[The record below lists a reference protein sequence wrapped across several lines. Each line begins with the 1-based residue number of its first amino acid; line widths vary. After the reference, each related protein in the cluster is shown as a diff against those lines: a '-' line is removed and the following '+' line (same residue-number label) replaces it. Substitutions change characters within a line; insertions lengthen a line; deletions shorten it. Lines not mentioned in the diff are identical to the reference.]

1 MVSLVVLSSRYN
13 ARVSGMDMG
22 LPTAESRELDKS
34 GRELAR
40 ASEESGHRYLD
51 RAKAG
56 GIAVALLL
64 VLLLMAVDSVYKR
77 IAEKAPSTSF
87 DLVWVAASL
96 LVAYGA
102 FRFLEWKGYRLLSE
116 AQRLTEL
123 HGEREDGEPISEADV
138 KAFEGFSNESL
149 GRAVVLLAEGKRWRD
164 IYPSCIEGYA
174 EMDPNTRR
182 TRQQQFRYRTKALMV
197 RAMKAGG

>member
-1 MVSLVVLSSRYN
+1 
-13 ARVSGMDMG
+13 MG
-22 LPTAESRELDKS
+22 ISAAEKRQLDNS

-40 ASEESGHRYLD
+40 LCEESGHRYLD

-64 VLLLMAVDSVYKR
+64 VLLLMGVDSVYKR
-77 IAEKAPSTSF
+77 IADKSPSTSF
-87 DLVWVAASL
+87 DLIWVVSSL
-96 LVAYGA
+96 VVAYGA

-116 AQRLTEL
+116 AQRLTDL
-123 HGEREDGEPISEADV
+123 HGESEDGEPISEAEV
-138 KAFEGFSNESL
+138 KAFEGFSNEAL

>member
-1 MVSLVVLSSRYN
+1 
-13 ARVSGMDMG
+13 MG
-22 LPTAESRELDKS
+22 LSAAEKRELDKS

-40 ASEESGHRYLD
+40 ACEESGHHCLS

-64 VLLLMAVDSVYKR
+64 ILLLMAVDSVYKR
-77 IAEKAPSTSF
+77 VAEKAPSTSF
-87 DLVWVAASL
+87 DLAWLAASL
-96 LVAYGA
+96 VIAYGT

-123 HGEREDGEPISEADV
+123 HGEGEDGESISEAEV
-138 KAFEGFSNESL
+138 KAFEGFSNEAL

-164 IYPSCIEGYA
+164 IYPSCIEGYG

>member
-1 MVSLVVLSSRYN
+1 
-13 ARVSGMDMG
+13 MG
-22 LPTAESRELDKS
+22 TATAQKRELDKS

-40 ASEESGHRYLD
+40 ACEESGRRYLD
-51 RAKAG
+51 RAKTG

-77 IAEKAPSTSF
+77 VAEKAPSTSF
-87 DLVWVAASL
+87 DLIWVAASL
-96 LVAYGA
+96 VIAYGA

-116 AQRLTEL
+116 AQRLSEL
-123 HGEREDGEPISEADV
+123 HGESEDGEPISEGDV
-138 KAFEGFSNESL
+138 TAFEGFSNESL
-149 GRAVVLLAEGKRWRD
+149 ARAIVLLAEGKRWRD
-164 IYPSCIEGYA
+164 IYPCCVEGYA